1 MADKNQAVSYLR
13 VSGLGQVEG
22 DGFDRQRESVE
33 KYAARQ
39 GLTIV
44 QEFRDEGVSG
54 TNELADR
61 PGLSALVDR
70 LESNGVRTVLV
81 ETASRLAR
89 DLMISEVILARFR
102 SAGVQVIEA
111 DSGTDLT
118 VSDGNPTAKLIRQ
131 ILGAVAEFDRAV
143 TVAKLAGARAR
154 IRRETGRCEGKKP
167 YGELPGEAEIVAKI
181 KALRRKTK
189 GGDRLSYAAVAE
201 ALNTQGVPTR
211 QGGQWR
217 ASTVQNVCK
226 R

>member
-1 MADKNQAVSYLR
+1 MADKNQAVAYLR
-13 VSGLGQVEG
+13 VSGLGQIDG
-22 DGFDRQRESVE
+22 DGFDRQRESIA
-33 KYAARQ
+33 KYALRQ
-39 GLTIV
+39 GLTVV

-61 PGLSALVDR
+61 VGLSALVDR
-70 LESNGVRTVLV
+70 LESNGVRIVLV

-89 DLMISEVILARFR
+89 DLMVSEVILARFR
-102 SAGVQVIEA
+102 AAGVQVIEA

-154 IRRETGRCEGKKP
+154 IRRDKGRCEGRLP
-167 YGELPGEAEIVAKI
+167 YGAKPGEAEIVAKI
-181 KALRRKTK
+181 KALRRKPK

-201 ALNTQGVPTR
+201 ALNAEGIPTR

-217 ASTVQNVCK
+217 PSTVQNVCK